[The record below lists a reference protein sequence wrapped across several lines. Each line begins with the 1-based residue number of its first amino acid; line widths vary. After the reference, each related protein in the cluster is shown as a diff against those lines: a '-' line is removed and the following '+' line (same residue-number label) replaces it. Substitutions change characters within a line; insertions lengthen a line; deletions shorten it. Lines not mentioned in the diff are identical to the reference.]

1 MHSSSPD
8 SLEFVVGTS
17 GHVDHGKTLLVK
29 TLTGIDTDRFE
40 EEKRRGITIDLGF
53 APYVDEQGTRLAFV
67 DVPGHEKFVHNML
80 AGVSGFDAVMLVIA
94 ADEGVMPQT
103 REHLHICRLLQ
114 IPTGLVALTRIDLVE
129 DPEIIDLCRSEVQD
143 LVEGTF
149 LEDRPILPI
158 SSMTGEGIPELRM
171 ALRDLQSGLVPPD
184 LEQPFRLYVDRS
196 FSVKGFGT
204 VVTGTV
210 HSGSLEAEGEV
221 RLFPENKNL
230 RVRGIQVH
238 GDSRKSIHAGNRAA
252 LNLAGISQEAVR
264 RGDQLALGDSL
275 LTSYMLNVELE
286 ILEDVSSDLKQRS
299 RVRVHLGSR
308 EVMGRVILLESSSLA
323 PSTVSLVQLRLEEQV
338 SSRYGDRFIIRSYS
352 TLRTLGGGRI
362 IDPAPG
368 KSRRIQRDLAE
379 RLRRVAGSENEI
391 RVEEVIYLQ
400 SVRGVVERE
409 VALRAGL
416 SVRQSVKWLQ
426 GLQSRRKILCVDP
439 VRKRFVH
446 VDHLERVG
454 KFLLKVLET
463 HHRNYPE
470 REGMNRVELGGKLS
484 LLFNDR
490 EMEVLLKFYVKNEL
504 LTAHRALFALP
515 GHESHVSDQTRKQVR
530 QCIEI
535 IRRGGFQPLRRTL
548 ILKEL
553 GLDEKKGIE
562 LLKSAVHEKRLV
574 RVAEDLHYTP
584 EQIDGAIE
592 RLREHFTKNSFITVI
607 EFKELLDIS
616 RKHAVEL
623 LEYFDT
629 RHLTVR
635 EDNKRSPSRIMEG

>member
-1 MHSSSPD
+1 
-8 SLEFVVGTS
+8 
-17 GHVDHGKTLLVK
+17 
-29 TLTGIDTDRFE
+29 
-40 EEKRRGITIDLGF
+40 
-53 APYVDEQGTRLAFV
+53 
-67 DVPGHEKFVHNML
+67 
-80 AGVSGFDAVMLVIA
+80 
-94 ADEGVMPQT
+94 
-103 REHLHICRLLQ
+103 
-114 IPTGLVALTRIDLVE
+114 
-129 DPEIIDLCRSEVQD
+129 
-143 LVEGTF
+143 
-149 LEDRPILPI
+149 
-158 SSMTGEGIPELRM
+158 
-171 ALRDLQSGLVPPD
+171 
-184 LEQPFRLYVDRS
+184 
-196 FSVKGFGT
+196 VKGFGT

-210 HSGSLEAEGEV
+210 LSGSLESEGEV
-221 RLFPENKNL
+221 RLFPENKKL

-308 EVMGRVILLESSSLA
+308 EIMGRVILLESSSLA

-352 TLRTLGGGRI
+352 TLGTLGGGRI

-368 KSRRIQRDLAE
+368 KSRRTQRDLVE
-379 RLRRVAGSENEI
+379 RLRRVAGLENEI

-470 REGMNRVELGGKLS
+470 REGMNRVEL
-484 LLFNDR
+484 
-490 EMEVLLKFYVKNEL
+490 
-504 LTAHRALFALP
+504 
-515 GHESHVSDQTRKQVR
+515 
-530 QCIEI
+530 
-535 IRRGGFQPLRRTL
+535 
-548 ILKEL
+548 
-553 GLDEKKGIE
+553 
-562 LLKSAVHEKRLV
+562 
-574 RVAEDLHYTP
+574 
-584 EQIDGAIE
+584 
-592 RLREHFTKNSFITVI
+592 
-607 EFKELLDIS
+607 
-616 RKHAVEL
+616 
-623 LEYFDT
+623 
-629 RHLTVR
+629 
-635 EDNKRSPSRIMEG
+635 

>member
-1 MHSSSPD
+1 MG
-8 SLEFVVGTS
+8 FIVGTS

-158 SSMTGEGIPELRM
+158 SSITGEGIPELRM

-210 HSGSLEAEGEV
+210 LSGSLEAEGEV

-238 GDSRKSIHAGNRAA
+238 GDFRKSVHAGNRAA

-490 EMEVLLKFYVKNEL
+490 EMEVLLKFYVKNEV
-504 LTAHRALFALP
+504 LTSHQSLFALP

-548 ILKEL
+548 ILMEL

-584 EQIDGAIE
+584 EQIDGAID
-592 RLREHFTKNSFITVI
+592 RLKEHFTKNSFITVI

-623 LEYFDT
+623 LEYFDI

>member
-1 MHSSSPD
+1 MQSSSPD
-8 SLEFVVGTS
+8 SLEFIVGTS

-53 APYVDEQGTRLAFV
+53 APYIDEQGTRLAFV

-129 DPEIIDLCRSEVQD
+129 DHEIIDLCRSEVKD

-171 ALRDLQSGLVPPD
+171 ALRDLQSGLVPPN

-210 HSGSLEAEGEV
+210 LSGSLEAEGEV

-238 GDSRKSIHAGNRAA
+238 GDSRKSIYAGNRAA

-308 EVMGRVILLESSSLA
+308 EVMGRVIILESSSLA
-323 PSTVSLVQLRLEEQV
+323 PGTVSLVQLRLEEQV

-368 KSRRIQRDLAE
+368 KSRRIQRDIAE
-379 RLRRVAGSENEI
+379 RLRCVAGSKNEI
-391 RVEEVIYLQ
+391 RVEEVINLQ
-400 SVRGVVERE
+400 SVRGVVEHE

-439 VRKRFVH
+439 IKKRFVH

-490 EMEVLLKFYVKNEL
+490 EMEVLLKFYVKNKM
-504 LTAHRALFALP
+504 LTAHQSLFALP

-562 LLKSAVHEKRLV
+562 LLKSAVHEKKLV

-592 RLREHFTKNSFITVI
+592 RLKEHFTKNSFITVI

-616 RKHAVEL
+616 RKYAVEL

-629 RHLTVR
+629 QHLTVR

>member
-53 APYVDEQGTRLAFV
+53 APYVDKQGTRLAFV

-210 HSGSLEAEGEV
+210 LSGSLEAEGKV

-252 LNLAGISQEAVR
+252 LNLAGISKEEVK

-308 EVMGRVILLESSSLA
+308 EVMGRVILLESSSLD
-323 PSTVSLVQLRLEEQV
+323 PGTVSLVQLRLEEQV
-338 SSRYGDRFIIRSYS
+338 SIRYGDRFIIRSYS
-352 TLRTLGGGRI
+352 TLGTLGGGRI

-368 KSRRIQRDLAE
+368 KSRRIQRDLAK

-400 SVRGVVERE
+400 SVRGLVERE

-454 KFLLKVLET
+454 KFLFKVLGT

-490 EMEVLLKFYVKNEL
+490 EMEVLLKFYVKNEV
-504 LTAHRALFALP
+504 LTAHQSLFALP

-535 IRRGGFQPLRRTL
+535 IRKGGFQPLRRTL

-562 LLKSAVHEKRLV
+562 LLKSAVHEKKLV
-574 RVAEDLHYTP
+574 RVAADLHYTN
-584 EQIDGAIE
+584 EQINGAIE

-629 RHLTVR
+629 RHLTNR

>member
-1 MHSSSPD
+1 M
-8 SLEFVVGTS
+8 
-17 GHVDHGKTLLVK
+17 
-29 TLTGIDTDRFE
+29 
-40 EEKRRGITIDLGF
+40 
-53 APYVDEQGTRLAFV
+53 
-67 DVPGHEKFVHNML
+67 
-80 AGVSGFDAVMLVIA
+80 
-94 ADEGVMPQT
+94 
-103 REHLHICRLLQ
+103 
-114 IPTGLVALTRIDLVE
+114 
-129 DPEIIDLCRSEVQD
+129 
-143 LVEGTF
+143 
-149 LEDRPILPI
+149 
-158 SSMTGEGIPELRM
+158 
-171 ALRDLQSGLVPPD
+171 
-184 LEQPFRLYVDRS
+184 
-196 FSVKGFGT
+196 
-204 VVTGTV
+204 
-210 HSGSLEAEGEV
+210 
-221 RLFPENKNL
+221 
-230 RVRGIQVH
+230 
-238 GDSRKSIHAGNRAA
+238 
-252 LNLAGISQEAVR
+252 
-264 RGDQLALGDSL
+264 ALGDSL

-368 KSRRIQRDLAE
+368 KSRRIQRELAE

-400 SVRGVVERE
+400 SVRGVVEHE
-409 VALRAGL
+409 LALRAGL

-490 EMEVLLKFYVKNEL
+490 EMEVLLKFFVKNEM
-504 LTAHRALFALP
+504 LTAHQSLFALP

-530 QCIEI
+530 QCFEI

-553 GLDEKKGIE
+553 GF
-562 LLKSAVHEKRLV
+562 
-574 RVAEDLHYTP
+574 DLSLIH
-584 EQIDGAIE
+584 I
-592 RLREHFTKNSFITVI
+592 
-607 EFKELLDIS
+607 
-616 RKHAVEL
+616 
-623 LEYFDT
+623 
-629 RHLTVR
+629 
-635 EDNKRSPSRIMEG
+635 